1 VVAAA
6 GAGGPVGG
14 GEQRAG
20 LVVGEEGDD
29 GLVAAL
35 ERHLGDGV
43 IEAIVD
49 EAVAAGRLRPRQR
62 RRLT

>member
-1 VVAAA
+1 MVAAA

-35 ERHLGDGV
+35 GRNGQDPGDVGGVLGVTQGGEAEQGV
-43 IEAIVD
+43 D
-49 EAVAAGRLRPRQR
+49 RG
-62 RRLT
+62 